1 MGYLYASF
9 YDYKKLNVWMSAYVF
24 GTSARPILP
33 AVTLTANIPKPK
45 FEFYTLLTKDS
56 STGASA
62 VHAPVTSSTSSA
74 PSTSSQPMSLTVTPA
89 SAGTTA
95 HAVLPVPL
103 MAETIAHS
111 APVLANKETYLVQ
124 LASFRAREEAERMRA
139 ALILKGFDV
148 NVSVAIQ
155 QNIQWY
161 RVVMGPYVSR
171 EDAQRAQGAFARRER
186 IMGMIRKMDT

>member
-1 MGYLYASF
+1 MRQYNSRKYGSTASSGRVRRALRTTGLACITFIMGYLYASF
-9 YDYKKLNVWMSAYVF
+9 YDYKKLNVWMSAHVF

-56 STGASA
+56 STGAST

-124 LASFRAREEAERMRA
+124 LASFRAR
-139 ALILKGFDV
+139 
-148 NVSVAIQ
+148 
-155 QNIQWY
+155 
-161 RVVMGPYVSR
+161 
-171 EDAQRAQGAFARRER
+171 
-186 IMGMIRKMDT
+186 